1 MSFSRLNMS
10 IPIAS
15 ATPSRSTQGSVYS
28 SEDIETYQFDQ
39 QNQLKTYAALDAAQK
54 SSVKTSEA
62 VSIRGMVNVPVA
74 TDFNESKKS
83 INELTTERGDMS
95 QVPDIDICGFLGKV
109 PSLDLDIP
117 NTSIGGLP
125 SLNDIMAGINGITLP
140 TLQIASEAIVGVVG
154 KINDTISDIGAA
166 IQGNIPTIS
175 CGKPEATPTQP
186 SQPQLGSALSQPAEE
201 PVDAFIAEPVP
212 YGTNPNI
219 VIESPDVTV
228 KSLDDEIDLGEF

>member
-117 NTSIGGLP
+117 NASIGGLP

-154 KINDTISDIGAA
+154 KINDTIADIGTA
-166 IQGNIPTIS
+166 IQSNIPTIS
-175 CGKPEATPTQP
+175 CGKPEAIPTPQ

>member
-1 MSFSRLNMS
+1 
-10 IPIAS
+10 
-15 ATPSRSTQGSVYS
+15 
-28 SEDIETYQFDQ
+28 
-39 QNQLKTYAALDAAQK
+39 
-54 SSVKTSEA
+54 
-62 VSIRGMVNVPVA
+62 
-74 TDFNESKKS
+74 
-83 INELTTERGDMS
+83 MS

-117 NTSIGGLP
+117 NASIGGLP

-154 KINDTISDIGAA
+154 KINDTIADIGTA
-166 IQGNIPTIS
+166 IQSNIPTIS
-175 CGKPEATPTQP
+175 CGKPEAIPTPQ

>member
-1 MSFSRLNMS
+1 MSFARPNMS

-15 ATPSRSTQGSVYS
+15 STPSRSAQGSVYS

-54 SSVKTSEA
+54 SLVKTSEA

-83 INELTTERGDMS
+83 INELTTERGDIS
-95 QVPDIDICGFLGKV
+95 QVPDIDICGFLSKV
-109 PSLDLDIP
+109 PSLDLDITNIRP
-117 NTSIGGLP
+117 GGLP
-125 SLNDIMAGINGITLP
+125 SLNDIVAQISGITLP

-154 KINDTISDIGAA
+154 KINNTAVDIASA
-166 IQGNIPTIS
+166 IQSSVPTIS
-175 CGKPEATPTQP
+175 CGKREPTPTPQTQP
-186 SQPQLGSALSQPAEE
+186 ELGSALSQPVDE
-201 PVDAFIAEPVP
+201 PIDAFIAEPVP
-212 YGTNPNI
+212 YGTSPNI

-228 KSLDDEIDLGEF
+228 QSLDDEIDFGEF

>member
-1 MSFSRLNMS
+1 MSFSRPNMS

-15 ATPSRSTQGSVYS
+15 GTPSRSTRGSVYS
-28 SEDIETYQFDQ
+28 SDDIETYQFDQ
-39 QNQLKTYAALDAAQK
+39 ENELKTYAAMDAAQK

-83 INELTTERGDMS
+83 INELTTERGDIS

-109 PSLDLDIP
+109 TSFDLDIP
-117 NTSIGGLP
+117 NSSVGGLP

-154 KINDTISDIGAA
+154 KINDTIADIGAA

-201 PVDAFIAEPVP
+201 PIDPFIAEPVP

-228 KSLDDEIDLGEF
+228 QSLNDEIDSGEF

>member
-1 MSFSRLNMS
+1 MSFARPNLS

-15 ATPSRSTQGSVYS
+15 SIPSTSTQGSVYS
-28 SEDIETYQFDQ
+28 ADEIETYQFDQ
-39 QNQLKTYAALDAAQK
+39 ENKLKVYAALDAAQK

-74 TDFNESKKS
+74 TDFGESKKS
-83 INELTTERGDMS
+83 INELSTERGDLS
-95 QVPDIDICGFLGKV
+95 QVPNIDICGFLGGV
-109 PSLDLDIP
+109 EPFEFDLP
-117 NTSIGGLP
+117 NIEIGGLP

-140 TLQIASEAIVGVVG
+140 ALQIASDAIVGIVG

-166 IQGNIPTIS
+166 IQGSIPTIS
-175 CGKPEATPTQP
+175 CGKPQGTVDIP
-186 SQPQLGSALSQPAEE
+186 SIPQMGDALVPSVEE
-201 PVDAFIAEPVP
+201 LVDSFIAEPVP

-228 KSLDDEIDLGEF
+228 KSLDDDIDMGEF

>member
-1 MSFSRLNMS
+1 MSFSRPNMS

-117 NTSIGGLP
+117 NASIGGLP

-154 KINDTISDIGAA
+154 KINDTIADIGTA
-166 IQGNIPTIS
+166 IQSNIPTIS
-175 CGKPEATPTQP
+175 CGKPEVIPTPQ

>member
-1 MSFSRLNMS
+1 MSFARPNMS

-15 ATPSRSTQGSVYS
+15 GTPSKSTQGSVYS
-28 SEDIETYQFDQ
+28 TDEIETYQFDQ

-74 TDFNESKKS
+74 TDFKESKKS
-83 INELTTERGDMS
+83 INELTTERGDIS
-95 QVPDIDICGFLGKV
+95 QVPDIDICGFLGKI
-109 PSLDLDIP
+109 PSLDLDIT
-117 NTSIGGLP
+117 NSNIGGLP

-175 CGKPEATPTQP
+175 CGKPEAVPTPP
-186 SQPQLGSALSQPAEE
+186 SEPKMGEALSPPTEE
-201 PVDAFIAEPVP
+201 PIDAFIAEPVP

-219 VIESPDVTV
+219 VIDSPDVTV
-228 KSLDDEIDLGEF
+228 KSLDDEIDSGEF